1 MNVRTGY
8 ERYYAAYGRKTEA
21 LYQAMRDAIVSGLAQ
36 EGTRLPSSRAVAAE
50 YGLSRGAVNQAYD
63 MLYADG
69 YVRTEAGSG
78 TFVAYRPVGAR
89 VTRAKDPE
97 EVRSAAIRLSA
108 WGERLQAIGY
118 AEQAGKEPR
127 PRIDF
132 ETNVHARELFPE
144 AEWKKA
150 MYAEVRGAGG
160 KQNALPG
167 EGYYPL
173 REAIAVHLRR
183 ERGIRADASRIML
196 TNGSMQ
202 AIGLL
207 SMLLVTPGDAVV
219 IENPTYAGI
228 VRAVQA
234 AGGTLLP
241 ARVDREG
248 IVPEEWDARL
258 LFVTPTRHF
267 PTGAVL
273 SSERRMALLDW
284 ASRQGAV
291 VIEDDYDSTF
301 RWSGRPN
308 EPLKALDREDRVV
321 YIGTFSRTMLGEQRI
336 GYALLPELL
345 VEPFRRAKMLFEPS
359 SSAPEAQRA
368 LAAFIASGAYDRH
381 IRNIRRVSGR
391 RLHRLRREMSKR
403 LARWF
408 AFVDTDAGLHLFA
421 YWTGLPGDYDRLREA
436 CGKIGIRWADGSRFW
451 VEHMLAGAP
460 GRTPV
465 EREDGGQEGP
475 DTRCALFGF
484 AHLSEDLIAEGV
496 AGIEAAA
503 IALFGGSGR
512 E

>member
-1 MNVRTGY
+1 MNVRPGY

-21 LYQAMRDAIVSGLAQ
+21 LYLAIRDAIVGGLAQ
-36 EGTRLPSSRAVAAE
+36 EGMRLPSSRTIAAE
-50 YGLSRGAVNQAYD
+50 YGLSRGAVNQAYE

-78 TFVAYRPVGAR
+78 TFVSYRPAGAEKR
-89 VTRAKDPE
+89 DAGERE
-97 EVRSAAIRLSA
+97 AASIRLSA
-108 WGERLQAIGY
+108 WGARLQAGGY
-118 AEQAGKEPR
+118 AEQSRREPR
-127 PRIDF
+127 PHIDF
-132 ETNVHARELFPE
+132 GSNVHARELFPE

-150 MYAEVRGAGG
+150 MYAEVRAAGG
-160 KQNALPG
+160 KQDALPG

-173 REAIAVHLRR
+173 REAIAVQLRR
-183 ERGIRADASRIML
+183 ERGIKAEAARIVL

-207 SMLLVTPGDAVV
+207 AMLLLTPGEAAV
-219 IENPTYAGI
+219 IENPTYSGI

-241 ARVDREG
+241 ARVDGDG

-273 SSERRMALLDW
+273 SPERRKTLLDW
-284 ASRQGAV
+284 ASRRGAV

-368 LAAFIASGAYDRH
+368 LAGFIASGAYDRH
-381 IRNIRRVSGR
+381 IRRIRRVSGR
-391 RLHRLRREMSKR
+391 RLQRLRREMGKR
-403 LARWF
+403 LSRWF
-408 AFVDTDAGLHLFA
+408 AIVDTDAGLHLFA
-421 YWTGLPGDYDRLREA
+421 YWLGSASDYDRLVEA
-436 CGKIGIRWADGSRFW
+436 CGRKGIGWTDGSRFW
-451 VEHMLAGAP
+451 VEHMLKEAPDWKEAEAG
-460 GRTPV
+460 
-465 EREDGGQEGP
+465 DGHREGP
-475 DTRCALFGF
+475 FTRCALFGF
-484 AHLSEDLIAEGV
+484 AHLSEDRIAEGV

-503 IALFGGSGR
+503 IALFGEGR
-512 E
+512 T

>member
-8 ERYYAAYGRKTEA
+8 ERYYEAYGRKTEA

-36 EGTRLPSSRAVAAE
+36 EGMRLPSSRAVAAE

-78 TFVAYRPVGAR
+78 TFVAYRPAGAR
-89 VTRAKDPE
+89 VPGMKERKESD
-97 EVRSAAIRLSA
+97 SASIRLSA
-108 WGERLQAIGY
+108 WGERLQAFGY
-118 AEQAGKEPR
+118 AAQSSEEPR

-160 KQNALPG
+160 KQDTLPG

-173 REAIAVHLRR
+173 REAIAVQLRR
-183 ERGIRADASRIML
+183 ERGIWADASRIVL

-207 SMLLVTPGDAVV
+207 AMLLLTPGDAAV

-234 AGGTLLP
+234 AGGALLP

-248 IVPEEWDARL
+248 IVPEEWEARL

-273 SSERRMALLDW
+273 SSERRGALLAW

-291 VIEDDYDSTF
+291 IIEDDYDSTF

-321 YIGTFSRTMLGEQRI
+321 YVGTFSRTMLGEQRI

-381 IRNIRRVSGR
+381 IRRIRRVSGR
-391 RLHRLRREMSKR
+391 RLHRLRREASKR
-403 LARWF
+403 LSRWF

-421 YWTGLPGDYDRLREA
+421 YWIGLPEDYDRLREA
-436 CGKIGIRWADGSRFW
+436 CGMKGIRWADGSRFW
-451 VEHMLAGAP
+451 VEHMLSGAP
-460 GRTPV
+460 EWENV
-465 EREDGGQEGP
+465 ERPVSGRQGS

-484 AHLSEDLIAEGV
+484 AHLSEELIVEGV

-503 IALFGGSGR
+503 ISLFGDGR

>member
-1 MNVRTGY
+1 MNVRPGY
-8 ERYYAAYGRKTEA
+8 ERYYVAYGRKTEA
-21 LYQAMRDAIVSGLAQ
+21 LYQAIRDAIVSGLVR
-36 EGTRLPSSRAVAAE
+36 EGMRLPSSRAIAAE

-78 TFVAYRPVGAR
+78 TFVSYRPAGASLKK
-89 VTRAKDPE
+89 AEQE
-97 EVRSAAIRLSA
+97 EDAAPIRLSS
-108 WGERLQAIGY
+108 WGERLQAAGY
-118 AEQAGKEPR
+118 AEHNR
-127 PRIDF
+127 HRSRLRIDF
-132 ETNVHARELFPE
+132 ETNGHARDLFPE

-160 KQNALPG
+160 KRNALPG

-173 REAIAVHLRR
+173 REAIAVQLRR
-183 ERGIRADASRIML
+183 ERGIRADASRIVL

-207 SMLLVTPGDAVV
+207 AMLLLSPGDAAV
-219 IENPTYAGI
+219 IENPTYGGI

-234 AGGTLLP
+234 AGGRLVP
-241 ARVDREG
+241 ARVDGEG
-248 IVPEEWDARL
+248 IVPAEWKARL

-273 SSERRMALLDW
+273 SSDRRKTLLDW

-308 EPLKALDREDRVV
+308 EPLKAQDREDRVV

-368 LAAFIASGAYDRH
+368 LAAFITSGAYDRH
-381 IRNIRRVSGR
+381 IRRIRRVSGR

-403 LARWF
+403 LSRWF
-408 AFVDTDAGLHLFA
+408 TFVDTDAGLHLFA
-421 YWTGLPGDYDRLREA
+421 YWLGRPEDYDRLKEA
-436 CGKIGIRWADGSRFW
+436 CGEQGIGWTDGSRYW
-451 VEHMLAGAP
+451 VEHMLKGVSDWPDAAG
-460 GRTPV
+460 GVDDRS
-465 EREDGGQEGP
+465 EGP

-484 AHLSEDLIAEGV
+484 AHLGEELIVEGV

-503 IALFGGSGR
+503 IALFGEG
-512 E
+512 